1 MINEHSSNSGV
12 VLGQKYAYATAALLV
27 GIASY
32 IQLLGV
38 ERAVLAIVFA
48 WLALRASPEPRLQDR
63 RRWAKAGLVL
73 GLVILVIV
81 PVVLICKFEAFQELI
96 SALEK
101 LQ

>member
-1 MINEHSSNSGV
+1 MNEQSSNSGFIS
-12 VLGQKYAYATAALLV
+12 GQKYAYATAALLV
-27 GIASY
+27 GVASY

-73 GLVILVIV
+73 GLVMLVIV
-81 PVVLICKFEAFQELI
+81 PTVLIYKFEAFRELI
-96 SALEK
+96 AALEK